1 MRETPIT
8 LKQYPPPDK
17 RIKTIISPSLSQA
30 SISKKMDENSES
42 IVVDQFIESQVY
54 LVSKS
59 NIERWINS
67 LTSFHNRHSKS
78 IYNHQVASW
87 LKKELEISGYKD
99 KGKIKKEDK
108 DKYKDVV
115 DFHRFTEN
123 GIEFKNIICNKQ
135 GRTNKF
141 ILICGH
147 YDTIL
152 GDNFEDT
159 VSRAPGANDNASG
172 MVAILEIARI
182 LFSIDSK
189 YTIRFAL
196 FSGEEQGLR
205 GSEHYADAITRKNED
220 LSLVIN
226 LDMIGVPD
234 YHAINTTIEKEDMVA
249 QRNFSDIKKII
260 QIDIDKEFKNQPS
273 CNEIKEN
280 DKESD
285 RYGTIMKQMAKNY
298 TNIHGEEGSVYSSDY
313 CPFEARGYIVI
324 GAYDRSAEPDNPH
337 YHSCSDI
344 PSNLDME
351 YLTSV
356 TKMVLATILHINR
369 QDP

>member
-1 MRETPIT
+1 
-8 LKQYPPPDK
+8 
-17 RIKTIISPSLSQA
+17 
-30 SISKKMDENSES
+30 MDEKIVS
-42 IVVDQFIESQVY
+42 IVLDQFMESQVG

-59 NIERWINS
+59 NIERWLNS

-78 IYNHQVASW
+78 IYSHQVASW

-99 KGKIKKEDK
+99 KDKIKNEDK
-108 DKYKDVV
+108 DKYKDFV

-123 GIEFKNIICNKQ
+123 GIEFKNIICQKH

-141 ILICGH
+141 VLICGH

-172 MVAILEIARI
+172 VAAILEIARI

-189 YTIRFAL
+189 YTIRFVL
-196 FSGEEQGLR
+196 FSGEEQDLR

-234 YHAINTTIEKEDMVA
+234 YHALNTTIEKEDRVVQHSSHVMLEALRGSILVGF
-249 QRNFSDIKKII
+249 N
-260 QIDIDKEFKNQPS
+260 
-273 CNEIKEN
+273 
-280 DKESD
+280 
-285 RYGTIMKQMAKNY
+285 
-298 TNIHGEEGSVYSSDY
+298 NIFLFWNTTFLIYK
-313 CPFEARGYIVI
+313 
-324 GAYDRSAEPDNPH
+324 
-337 YHSCSDI
+337 
-344 PSNLDME
+344 L
-351 YLTSV
+351 YLS
-356 TKMVLATILHINR
+356 IL
-369 QDP
+369 